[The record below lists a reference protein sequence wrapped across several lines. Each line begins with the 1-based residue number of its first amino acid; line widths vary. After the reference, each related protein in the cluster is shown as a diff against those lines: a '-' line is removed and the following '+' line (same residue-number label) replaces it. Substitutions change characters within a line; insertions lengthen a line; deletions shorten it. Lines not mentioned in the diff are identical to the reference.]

1 MKVRARTLWKV
12 PVYCLLA
19 SWVSYYIT
27 VYIGGFFFTVQ
38 SVGADG
44 VTQISVDPVRSGI
57 FSAVLFMAVL
67 LVCGLWAFRKM
78 TKPEVAISAA
88 IASAIYLILALAQL
102 LIPGFPLAMS
112 MMLAYIQTWTRT
124 VSAGLLK
131 LTDHFALSV
140 ILASFTPLLF
150 IPFGRKM
157 NT

>member
-1 MKVRARTLWKV
+1 MKIRARTLWKV

-27 VYIGGFFFTVQ
+27 VYIGGSFFTVQ

-44 VTQISVDPVRSGI
+44 VTRISVDPVRSGI

-67 LVCGLWAFRKM
+67 LVGGLWAFRKM

-102 LIPGFPLAMS
+102 LVPDFPLALS
-112 MMLAYIQTWTRT
+112 MKLAYIQNWTGT

-150 IPFGRKM
+150 IPFGRKT
-157 NT
+157 NP